1 MEKYKISIVVP
12 VYNVE
17 PYIDRCM
24 QSLLSQSLKEVEII
38 LVDDA
43 SPDKCPFLCD
53 EYASQ
58 YQNVFVIHKQNAGL
72 GYARNSGI
80 DVARGE
86 YICFIDSDD
95 FIEPDMLERLYN
107 ECISENLDVIYS
119 EFNVDNYPQYK
130 VVLQP
135 ARLYQGHQ
143 EIEELQLDMIGAE
156 PRYKSNVKFE
166 PSACKGLYSMRI
178 IREHNIYFLSERE
191 YISEDLLF
199 NLDILHK
206 SSRVKIVPWQFYHYC
221 LNESSLTHVYRA
233 DRWRKNLIM
242 LEAIKLHIPNFDRIK
257 DLNLRLSRTAIAYA
271 RMAIGIESHRK
282 DVGTWTKVKNI
293 KEMISNSVF
302 VSQIADYPLDLLP
315 MVWKI
320 YGFLL
325 KKKVALLL
333 FIVSKI
339 KK

>member
-1 MEKYKISIVVP
+1 MS
-12 VYNVE
+12 
-17 PYIDRCM
+17 
-24 QSLLSQSLKEVEII
+24 
-38 LVDDA
+38 
-43 SPDKCPFLCD
+43 
-53 EYASQ
+53 
-58 YQNVFVIHKQNAGL
+58 
-72 GYARNSGI
+72 
-80 DVARGE
+80 
-86 YICFIDSDD
+86 
-95 FIEPDMLERLYN
+95 
-107 ECISENLDVIYS
+107 
-119 EFNVDNYPQYK
+119 
-130 VVLQP
+130 
-135 ARLYQGHQ
+135 
-143 EIEELQLDMIGAE
+143 
-156 PRYKSNVKFE
+156 
-166 PSACKGLYSMRI
+166 
-178 IREHNIYFLSERE
+178 
-191 YISEDLLF
+191 
-199 NLDILHK
+199 
-206 SSRVKIVPWQFYHYC
+206 
-221 LNESSLTHVYRA
+221 
-233 DRWRKNLIM
+233 LIM